1 MPNQP
6 HHQTL
11 AKLHVRW
18 AALAEDPNCNPDDHS
33 LHYYRAATDDL
44 NRLLAGVRVQGWLDR
59 IEQIEAFIQ
68 TKNSLPRSAPSRKRS
83 GSDVEAMGDF
93 LQYQRRATSIT
104 AYQKERVSLL
114 PMFEWE
120 PRDARFDDRLNAYL
134 EYVELTGR
142 APRLRGPD
150 PVERSLARWMRH
162 CRDQNSAGR
171 LPQWQLVALQAAAPP
186 LTKPLSQPPTTITA
200 TPITTAATAT
210 ATIRPVDT
218 ISGIER
224 QQLSTLRTMEQNPT
238 PRDPIQFTFYIQ
250 VNTTITDSDLLR
262 SAAVAHVHS
271 VLFSAE
277 EDKKEVLDEV
287 TTSTL
292 GAISELIFID
302 EERLEDA
309 GVNIDWVYFTKEPTF
324 DD

>member
-1 MPNQP
+1 MPHQP

-11 AKLHVRW
+11 AKLHARW
-18 AALAEDPNCNPDDHS
+18 AVIAGHPNCNPDDHS
-33 LHYYRAATDDL
+33 LHYYRAAADDL
-44 NRLLAGVRVQGWLDR
+44 TRLLSGVRVQSWLDR

-68 TKNSLPRSAPSRKRS
+68 TENSLPRSAPSRKRS
-83 GSDVEAMGDF
+83 GSTVEAMGDF

-114 PMFEWE
+114 PLFEWE

-134 EYVELTGR
+134 EYVEAAGR

-162 CRDQNSAGR
+162 CRDQNTAGR
-171 LPQWQLVALQAAAPP
+171 LPQWQLVALQA
-186 LTKPLSQPPTTITA
+186 A

-218 ISGIER
+218 ISEIDS
-224 QQLSTLRTMEQNPT
+224 QQLSTLRTMKENPT
-238 PRDPIQFTFYIQ
+238 PHDPIQFTFYIQ

-277 EDKKEVLDEV
+277 EDKKEVLEEV

-309 GVNIDWVYFTKEPTF
+309 GVNIDWVYFTEEPVF

>member
-1 MPNQP
+1 MPHQP

-11 AKLHVRW
+11 AKLHTRW
-18 AALAEDPNCNPDDHS
+18 AVIAEHPNCNPDDHS
-33 LHYYRAATDDL
+33 LHYYRAATDNL
-44 NRLLAGVRVQGWLDR
+44 TRLLAGVRVQGWLDR

-83 GSDVEAMGDF
+83 GTDAEAMGDF

-134 EYVELTGR
+134 EYVEATGR
-142 APRLRGPD
+142 SPRLRGPD

-162 CRDQNSAGR
+162 CRDQNTAGR

-186 LTKPLSQPPTTITA
+186 LTKPLSQPPT
-200 TPITTAATAT
+200 AATAT
-210 ATIRPVDT
+210 ATATATTVDT
-218 ISGIER
+218 ISEIDR
-224 QQLSTLRTMEQNPT
+224 QQLSTLRTMEQTPT
-238 PRDPIQFTFYIQ
+238 PRDPIRFTFYIQ

-287 TTSTL
+287 NTSTL

-309 GVNIDWVYFTKEPTF
+309 GVNIDWVFFTEEPVF

>member
-1 MPNQP
+1 MPHQP
-6 HHQTL
+6 HRQTL
-11 AKLHVRW
+11 VTLHARW
-18 AALAEDPNCNPDDHS
+18 AAIAEHPCRNPDDHS
-33 LHYYRAATDDL
+33 LHYYRAATDNL
-44 NRLLAGVRVQGWLDR
+44 TRLLAGVRVQGWLDR

-83 GSDVEAMGDF
+83 GNDVEAMGDF

-114 PMFEWE
+114 PLFEWE

-134 EYVELTGR
+134 EYVEAAGR

-150 PVERSLARWMRH
+150 PVERSLTRWMRH
-162 CRDQNSAGR
+162 CRDQNTAGR
-171 LPQWQLVALQAAAPP
+171 LPQWQLVALQAA
-186 LTKPLSQPPTTITA
+186 TH
-200 TPITTAATAT
+200 ITTAATAT
-210 ATIRPVDT
+210 TTIRPVDT
-218 ISGIER
+218 ISEIHR
-224 QQLSTLRTMEQNPT
+224 QQLSTLRTMEQTPT
-238 PRDPIQFTFYIQ
+238 PHDSIQFTFYIQ

-262 SAAVAHVHS
+262 STAVAHVHS

-277 EDKKEVLDEV
+277 EDKKEVLEEV

-309 GVNIDWVYFTKEPTF
+309 GVNIDWVYFTEEPTF

>member
-1 MPNQP
+1 MPHQP
-6 HHQTL
+6 HRQTL
-11 AKLHVRW
+11 AKLHARW
-18 AALAEDPNCNPDDHS
+18 AVIAEHPNCNPDDHS

-114 PMFEWE
+114 PLFEWE

-134 EYVELTGR
+134 EYVEAAGR

-171 LPQWQLVALQAAAPP
+171 LPQWQLVALQAAA
-186 LTKPLSQPPTTITA
+186 T
-200 TPITTAATAT
+200 ATAT
-210 ATIRPVDT
+210 ATATTVDT
-218 ISGIER
+218 ISEIDR
-224 QQLSTLRTMEQNPT
+224 QQVSTLRTMEQT
-238 PRDPIQFTFYIQ
+238 PAPHDPIQFAFYIQ

-277 EDKKEVLDEV
+277 EDKKEVLEEV
-287 TTSTL
+287 ASSTL

-309 GVNIDWVYFTKEPTF
+309 GVNIDWVYFTEEPVF